1 MRKSILLALFAM
13 TALEVWAHPGVGI
26 VMDSKGNLF
35 YTDLVQI
42 WMIKPDGS
50 KSIAVPDVHS
60 HELYMDKN
68 DQLWGEHLWF
78 NGEQTNTW
86 GHYLWR
92 RSANGEITKVKD
104 STAGFPEWNSFTRD
118 AAGNMYYIEKSILSN
133 FWKIDTAGKKTLL
146 GSKSLSSIGR
156 LHLTGNGDLYFNNGA
171 DLYWFPEAD
180 SIELFLK
187 AVNDTDTAGKA
198 DAHSIM
204 SIWSDN
210 KKNLYIA
217 TGSVIKKIEKSK
229 FIITVYKSAG
239 NWKPVS
245 GLVAPNGDFWV
256 MEYNDKNEVRVNKIS
271 AADRKEI
278 VKKNAFQLYMIPLL
292 LIVGILLMLYFIFRK
307 KK

>member
-1 MRKSILLALFAM
+1 MRKSILLVFFALVSLNLKAD
-13 TALEVWAHPGVGI
+13 PGVGI
-26 VMDSKGNLF
+26 VMNSKGNLF
-35 YTDLVQI
+35 YTDLSQI

-50 KSIAVPDVHS
+50 KSIAVPNVHS
-60 HELYMDKN
+60 HELFMDKN

-92 RSANGEITKVKD
+92 RSANGEIIKVKD
-104 STAGFPEWNSFTRD
+104 STAGFSEWNSFTRD
-118 AAGNMYYIEKSILSN
+118 AAGNMYYIEKSIPSY

-146 GSKSLSSIGR
+146 GSKSFQSIGR
-156 LHLTGNGDLYFNNGA
+156 LHLTEKGDLYFNNGA

-180 SIELFLK
+180 SIELYIK
-187 AVNDTDTAGKA
+187 DIADVTGKA

-229 FIITVYKSAG
+229 FIITVYKSVG

-271 AADRKEI
+271 AAERKGI
-278 VKKNAFQLYMIPLL
+278 VKENAFQLYMIPLL
-292 LIVGILLMLYFIFRK
+292 LVVGILVVLYFVFRK

>member
-1 MRKSILLALFAM
+1 MYKTILLSVFTVVVLNVLAD
-13 TALEVWAHPGVGI
+13 PGVGI
-26 VMDSKGNLF
+26 VIDSKGNLF
-35 YTDLVQI
+35 YTDLSQV

-50 KSIAVPDVHS
+50 KTIAVPNVHS

-78 NGEQTNTW
+78 TGEQTNTW

-92 RSANGEITKVKD
+92 RSSNGEITKVKD

-118 AAGNMYYIEKSILSN
+118 DNGNMYFLEKSIPSY
-133 FWKIDTAGKKTLL
+133 FWKIDTAHKKTLL
-146 GSKSLSSIGR
+146 ASKSFANIGR
-156 LHLTGNGDLYFNNGA
+156 LHLTKSGDLYFNNGA
-171 DLYWFPEAD
+171 DIYWIPEPD
-180 SIELFLK
+180 SVELFYK
-187 AVNDTDTAGKA
+187 AAADTSGKA

-204 SIWSDN
+204 NIWSDD
-210 KKNLYIA
+210 KKNIYFA

-229 FIITVYKSAG
+229 FMITVYKSAG
-239 NWKPVS
+239 NWKPAS

-271 AADRKEI
+271 AADRKAI
-278 VKKNAFQLYMIPLL
+278 VKENSFQLYMIPFLL
-292 LIVGILLMLYFIFRK
+292 VSGILILLYFLFRK